1 MHYDTRQTYFITYSN
16 SVVVS
21 DMEYDFKVKEILV
34 RNKWRK
40 IISILKK
47 NVKHLKHKPFI
58 SKVYS

>member
-16 SVVVS
+16 SVVS

-40 IISILKK
+40 IISI
-47 NVKHLKHKPFI
+47 
-58 SKVYS
+58 